1 MTHIESFEAS
11 STVRGVLAVA
21 PGALPE
27 EVAVVFGSEVI
38 AERRQFFTAILK
50 VGSHVHE
57 NSEDEDENANDH
69 QDKREVGHNV
79 LLCIE

>member
-11 STVRGVLAVA
+11 STVRGDLAVA
-21 PGALPE
+21 PGALPL
-27 EVAVVFGSEVI
+27 EVAVVFGSEII

-57 NSEDEDENANDH
+57 NSENKDEGTNDH
-69 QDKREVGHNV
+69 QDKRKLGHNV